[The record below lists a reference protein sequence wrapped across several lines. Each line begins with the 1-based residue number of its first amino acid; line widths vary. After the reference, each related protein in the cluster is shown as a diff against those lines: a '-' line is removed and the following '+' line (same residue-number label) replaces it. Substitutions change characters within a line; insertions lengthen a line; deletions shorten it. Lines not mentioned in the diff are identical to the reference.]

1 MSEKSIN
8 GHSYASVFFDFAIA
22 TNGLRRLLRHWPLS
36 VFLCIWGKMSLLSKI
51 QTAGRPP
58 CEIRQS
64 GGQPQ
69 HLFSRKLQTRAPC
82 KSTGQWQ
89 RDCRGS
95 FLHCILFLKDT
106 PTAMEV
112 LTFPSS
118 ADPDI
123 LSSVASC
130 KRGKCT
136 SSSQPLG
143 KLCHHMEK
151 MGSWE
156 EQTKQISFVIQV
168 Q

>member
-36 VFLCIWGKMSLLSKI
+36 VFLCTWGKLSLLRKN

-118 ADPDI
+118 AGRDS